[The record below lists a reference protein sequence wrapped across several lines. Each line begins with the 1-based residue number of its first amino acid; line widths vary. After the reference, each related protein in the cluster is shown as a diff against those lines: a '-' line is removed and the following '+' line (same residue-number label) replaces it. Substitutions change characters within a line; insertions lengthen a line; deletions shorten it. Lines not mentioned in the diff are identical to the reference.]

1 VSLRH
6 PTNLHIVPNPA
17 PANRRKVLDA
27 AVRVAF
33 LQGIRR
39 RGWTIEH
46 AARECAA
53 SPSAVVKWLS
63 GKRRIPA
70 TALFV
75 VLDLG
80 AANDTRRA
88 A

>member
-1 VSLRH
+1 MSHSPKLSL
-6 PTNLHIVPNPA
+6 VPPCA
-17 PANRRKVLDA
+17 PAKRLTVLET

-33 LQGIRR
+33 VQGIRR
-39 RGWTIEH
+39 RGWTIEQ
-46 AARECAA
+46 AARECQA

-63 GKRRIPA
+63 GKRRIPG

-75 VLDLG
+75 VLNLG
-80 AANDTRRA
+80 AANENGKVA

>member
-1 VSLRH
+1 MASTPAKVLTL
-6 PTNLHIVPNPA
+6 PVIA
-17 PANRRKVLDA
+17 PANRLDELEA

-33 LQGIRR
+33 VRGLRR

-46 AARECAA
+46 AARECGA

-63 GKRRIPA
+63 GKRRIPGS
-70 TALFV
+70 ALFA
-75 VLDLG
+75 VLGLG
-80 AANDTRRA
+80 AANDNREA